1 MVKIRKI
8 LTLVF
13 SSSYNFDQ
21 DVFVFLS
28 MFVQYS
34 CILIVF
40 CKKRQPLL
48 QEVFYRHI
56 MFNVKIKQKQEKLGD
71 INAKQQ
77 IIVMQKQVTSKV
89 QTQWLY
95 RHDGVVVRASAS

>member
-1 MVKIRKI
+1 M
-8 LTLVF
+8 
-13 SSSYNFDQ
+13 
-21 DVFVFLS
+21 
-28 MFVQYS
+28 
-34 CILIVF
+34 
-40 CKKRQPLL
+40 

-89 QTQWLY
+89 QTPLLVTIKV
-95 RHDGVVVRASAS
+95 H